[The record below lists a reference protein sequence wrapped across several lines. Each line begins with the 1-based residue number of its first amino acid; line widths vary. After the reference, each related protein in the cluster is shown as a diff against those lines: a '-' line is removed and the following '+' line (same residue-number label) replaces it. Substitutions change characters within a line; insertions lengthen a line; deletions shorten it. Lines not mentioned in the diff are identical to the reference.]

1 MLPDTYNYK
10 KTKPY
15 NCNWIYVPL
24 DEKEMQKNAV
34 FCFTALFFLL
44 SFQ

>member
-15 NCNWIYVPL
+15 NHIWVYVTL
-24 DEKEMQKNAV
+24 DEKAMQKDAV
-34 FCFTALFFLL
+34 LCFTALFF
-44 SFQ
+44 SIKIQ